1 MVKSIFFPDI
11 WIKICVSYHQY
22 GDHEIKYFFKY
33 RSWDQTI
40 LEIKIKRS
48 SKSQNSDHQIKIKCD
63 YGSWDQSFY
72 SLRIKKLRYADH
84 WIKKKL
90 RSKSWDQKFSRIKTI
105 RSIFF
110 MILGCWI
117 KRSQI
122 ILIKG
127 LLFLIHL
134 VCKLSNLAMKVK
146 IPTKT
151 IKIKI
156 MRSKIFKDQDRKII
170 FFMMLRS

>member
-11 WIKICVSYHQY
+11 WIQICVFYHQY

-48 SKSQNSDHQIKIKCD
+48 SKNQNSDHKIKIKYD

-90 RSKSWDQKFSRIKTI
+90 RSKSWDQKFSRIMTI

-110 MILGCWI
+110 YDRGMLDQKITNNI
-117 KRSQI
+117 DQRF
-122 ILIKG
+122 
-127 LLFLIHL
+127 LFLILL
-134 VCKLSNLAMKVK
+134 VWKLW
-146 IPTKT
+146 T
-151 IKIKI
+151 IYSCFWKPN
-156 MRSKIFKDQDRKII
+156 FD
-170 FFMMLRS
+170 

>member
-22 GDHEIKYFFKY
+22 GDYEIKYFFKY

-48 SKSQNSDHQIKIKCD
+48 SKNQNSDHKIKIKYD

-134 VCKLSNLAMKVK
+134 VWKLWINRV
-146 IPTKT
+146 
-151 IKIKI
+151 
-156 MRSKIFKDQDRKII
+156 
-170 FFMMLRS
+170 